1 MKTDRTVSEAANDV
15 SGAVK
20 PRAGRGERGKSR
32 AMSLQLHGVG
42 HFHPENVIDN
52 AFLESLDIG
61 TSDAWILERVGIRT
75 RRTVLSLDYIKTTK
89 NADPRAA
96 LEASTQDHRQ
106 LGAAAARMA
115 LQRAGLAPS
124 DIGMIIA
131 GSTAPDYVTPSEACI
146 LGAELG
152 IDAPSFDVM
161 SACTSFFTPINLL
174 SRMRSDALPRFV
186 LIVVPET
193 LTTAVDYSDRTAAV
207 LWGDGAAAAVVSAS
221 EPGRAEILDSTLE
234 SNPSGWSK
242 VVVPRQGFF
251 RQDGQSV
258 QKFAI
263 KAMSGML
270 ERVQREHTVAG
281 RPMSFI
287 GHQAN
292 LRMLQSV
299 CGMRAIPAHRHHHNV
314 ETFGNTGAAGAP
326 SVLSMR
332 WDALSSEDDVA
343 LCGVGAGLTWSS
355 CYLRFR

>member
-1 MKTDRTVSEAANDV
+1 MA
-15 SGAVK
+15 
-20 PRAGRGERGKSR
+20 
-32 AMSLQLHGVG
+32 LYLHGVG
-42 HFHPENVIDN
+42 HAHPENVIDN

-61 TSDAWILERVGIRT
+61 TSDEWIMERVGIRS
-75 RRTVLSLDYIKTTK
+75 RRTVLSLDYIRATK

-96 LEASTQDHRQ
+96 AEGSTTNHRQ

-115 LQRAGLAPS
+115 LERAGVVAS

-131 GSTAPDYVTPSEACI
+131 GSTAPDYVTPAEACTI
-146 LGAELG
+146 GAELG
-152 IDAPSFDVM
+152 IEAPALDVM

-174 SRMRSDALPRFV
+174 SRMREDAVPRFV

-193 LTTAVDYSDRTAAV
+193 ITTTVDYSDRSASV
-207 LWGDGAAAAVVSAS
+207 IWGDGAAAAVISTREA
-221 EPGRAEILDSTLE
+221 GRAEIMDSTLD
-234 SNPSGWSK
+234 SSPAGWNK

-251 RQDGQSV
+251 HQEGQSV

-270 ERVQREHTVAG
+270 ERMQRERVFPG
-281 RPMSFI
+281 RIMSFI

-299 CGMRAIPAHRHHHNV
+299 CSMRGIAPHRHLHNL

-332 WDALSSEDDVA
+332 WDALSSEDDIA
-343 LCGVGAGLTWSS
+343 MCGVGAGLTWSS
-355 CYLRFR
+355 CFLRFG